1 MNEGGREEE
10 RERKWSRGGRQRG
23 YGFPYCHSPVSG
35 IDAQLT
41 LPTKT
46 GRETHKWVH
55 LKSHSGFRVTQRA
68 RQGAQYAQTVAQT
81 PFHYDSGHYRGLSP
95 IPQIPATSHGV
106 GGG

>member
-46 GRETHKWVH
+46 GRETHN
-55 LKSHSGFRVTQRA
+55 G
-68 RQGAQYAQTVAQT
+68 GAEVGPGSRPSPLLSRLYLPSPSA
-81 PFHYDSGHYRGLSP
+81 DSIGNSP
-95 IPQIPATSHGV
+95 AFKPGS
-106 GGG
+106 